1 MGAGPYLSEYKWAK
15 SKQALLLSLLQQER
29 EKKKKVAKIG
39 NEMQREDGSGKFENS
54 RADSHTL
61 LPPPLVRCVILG
73 FFYTHRCVFMFRTPR
88 RLSVDFRS
96 QGGKIG
102 EVSVQVCL
110 SARHAIWRWVEERK
124 DSWECP
130 AQYEKQK

>member
-1 MGAGPYLSEYKWAK
+1 LGMKCSVKMGRASLKIAGL
-15 SKQALLLSLLQQER
+15 
-29 EKKKKVAKIG
+29 I
-39 NEMQREDGSGKFENS
+39 
-54 RADSHTL
+54 HTHYS
-61 LPPPLVRCVILG
+61 PPLVRCVILG

-110 SARHAIWRWVEERK
+110 SARHAIWRWVGERK